1 MINPP
6 IVNGT
11 GAPFECPIPTTSSF
25 LFNKEVPKGMGV
37 RFRL

>member
-6 IVNGT
+6 IVKGT

-25 LFNKEVPKGMGV
+25 LFNTDVPNGIGV
-37 RFRL
+37 RFKL